1 MKLTTL
7 VKLALGSSVGLAA
20 LMVAP
25 TAASAATVP
34 CTQGAL
40 VAAVNA
46 ANNAGGGVI
55 NLASG
60 CDYALTS
67 ADNGENG
74 LPAVTTQ
81 IGVNGNGATIDGTGA
96 VRVFEVD
103 GPGGTLSAQNVT
115 ITGGSADIGGG
126 IENVGGAVT
135 LNHTQVTGN
144 TATQAGGGIA
154 SATFDPSTVAK
165 LTLNNSTV
173 NGNTQADAG
182 DVDGLGGGGIVN
194 LLGTATLNG
203 SEVNGNTANGF

>member
-1 MKLTTL
+1 MKLTRL
-7 VKLALGSSVGLAA
+7 VKLALGSGVGLAA

-34 CTQGAL
+34 CTQGGVA
-40 VAAVNA
+40 AAVNA

-74 LPAVTTQ
+74 LPVVMTQ

-103 GPGGTLSAQNVT
+103 GPGGNLSMQNVT
-115 ITGGSADIGGG
+115 ITGGGGSIGGG
-126 IENVGGAVT
+126 VANTGRGAARECT
-135 LNHTQVTGN
+135 PRARGHA
-144 TATQAGGGIA
+144 ATRRD
-154 SATFDPSTVAK
+154 SAPTRPPP
-165 LTLNNSTV
+165 
-173 NGNTQADAG
+173 
-182 DVDGLGGGGIVN
+182 
-194 LLGTATLNG
+194 
-203 SEVNGNTANGF
+203 

>member
-7 VKLALGSSVGLAA
+7 VKLALGSGVGLAA

-34 CTQGAL
+34 CTQDAR
-40 VAAVNA
+40 AAAINA

-74 LPAVTTQ
+74 LPAVITQ

-115 ITGGSADIGGG
+115 ITGGAAFLRGGDFNKRGTGAFDDTTGGG
-126 IENVGGAVT
+126 HTPPHAAGGAGRSHLPT
-135 LNHTQVTGN
+135 
-144 TATQAGGGIA
+144 
-154 SATFDPSTVAK
+154 PPRPP
-165 LTLNNSTV
+165 
-173 NGNTQADAG
+173 
-182 DVDGLGGGGIVN
+182 
-194 LLGTATLNG
+194 
-203 SEVNGNTANGF
+203 